1 LEEAGLASLAYF
13 YFDFRDTDKRNCHN
27 MLLSLLAQL
36 SACSDPYCDVLSRA
50 YKSHKDGT
58 RKPSTSTLIACL
70 KEMLTLP
77 GQAPVYVILDAL
89 DECPITSG
97 VPPARKQVLDFLR
110 DLVDLQLSNLHICVT
125 SRPEIDIR
133 AALEP
138 LAFAAVSIHEQSGQI
153 KDIEDYVRFVVYS
166 DSDTAMRRWR
176 DIDKELVIETLTE
189 RANGM

>member
-1 LEEAGLASLAYF
+1 
-13 YFDFRDTDKRNCHN
+13 

-58 RKPSTSTLIACL
+58 RKPSTSTLNACL
-70 KEMLTLP
+70 KEMLALP
-77 GQAPVYVILDAL
+77 GRAPVYVILDAL

-97 VPPARKQVLDFLR
+97 IPPARKQVLDFLK
-110 DLVDLQLSNLHICVT
+110 DLVDLQLSDLHICVT

-138 LAFAAVSIHEQSGQI
+138 LAFSTVSIHEESGQK
-153 KDIEDYVRFVVYS
+153 KDIEDYVRSVVYS

-176 DIDKELVIETLTE
+176 DVDKALVIKTLRE